1 MVNIAPPCLLSHISH
16 RLRTYMKSFAVFYN
30 KNGNKT
36 ECAIYVSIVVE
47 VNTLTGERIE
57 I

>member
-16 RLRTYMKSFAVFYN
+16 RLRPYMKSFAVFYN